1 VEVWLPDN
9 SARVSVGEL
18 PESVEVH
25 LIPRNGALPPEIE
38 AAEFLVPPFG
48 SRRVIEALPRLS
60 ALRVVQV
67 NSAGVDWI
75 APSIPEGVT
84 LCSARG
90 TRDTP
95 VAEWVV
101 GAILD
106 SYKRLSRFRRQQEQA
121 QWAPHMPRELAGS
134 KALIVGHGSIGRAVE
149 ARLRPFGVEVTGVA
163 SRPRGDA
170 HGADAAD
177 DLLPHA
183 DIVIVLLPATPQT
196 IGLFDKQRLAK
207 LKTGALLINAGRGAV
222 IDTHA
227 LTAELESGRLDAALD
242 VTDPEP
248 LPPDSPLW
256 SLPNVLLTPHV
267 AGDSPDADQR
277 IYELIGN
284 QIRRYVEGRPLLNVV
299 PPRGGIRNGA
309 AFPHEKERSCR

>member
-1 VEVWLPDN
+1 VEAWLPDN
-9 SARVSVGEL
+9 PARVSVGEL

-25 LIPRNGALPPEIE
+25 LIPRNGALPSEIE

-48 SRRVIEALPRLS
+48 SRRAIEALPRLS

-90 TRDTP
+90 TRDAP

-106 SYKRLSRFRRQQEQA
+106 SYKRLSLFRRQQEQA
-121 QWAPHMPRELAGS
+121 QWTPQMPRELAGS
-134 KALIVGHGSIGRAVE
+134 QALIVGHGSIGRAVE

-163 SRPRGDA
+163 SRLRRDVHGVDA
-170 HGADAAD
+170 TD

-196 IGLFDKQRLAK
+196 MGFFDKQRLAK
-207 LKTGALLINAGRGAV
+207 LKTGALLVNAGRGAV
-222 IDTHA
+222 IETHA
-227 LTAELESGRLDAALD
+227 LIAELESGRLEAALD

-256 SLPNVLLTPHV
+256 SLPNALVTPHV
-267 AGDSPDADQR
+267 AGDSPDADR
-277 IYELIGN
+277 RVYELVGD

-299 PPRGGIRNGA
+299 R
-309 AFPHEKERSCR
+309 

>member
-1 VEVWLPDN
+1 MARRSAATVIGLPPVEVWLPDN
-9 SARVSVGEL
+9 PARVSVGEL
-18 PESVEVH
+18 PEAVEVH
-25 LIPRNGALPPEIE
+25 LIPPNGALPPEIE
-38 AAEFLVPPFG
+38 AVEFLVPPFG
-48 SRRVIEALPRLS
+48 SRRAIEALPRLS

-90 TRDTP
+90 TRDAP

-106 SYKRLSRFRRQQEQA
+106 SYKRLSRFRRQQQQA
-121 QWAPHMPRELAGS
+121 QWAPRMPRELAGS
-134 KALIVGHGSIGRAVE
+134 KALIVGHGSIGQAVE

-163 SRPRGDA
+163 SRPRGTVHGVDA
-170 HGADAAD
+170 ID

-196 IGLFDKQRLAK
+196 VGLFDKQRLAK
-207 LKTGALLINAGRGAV
+207 LKTGALLVNAGRGTV

-227 LTAELESGRLDAALD
+227 LIAELESGRLEAALD

-256 SLPNVLLTPHV
+256 SLPNVLLTPHI
-267 AGDSPDADQR
+267 AGDSPHANQR
-277 IYELIGN
+277 VYELIGD
-284 QIRRYVEGRPLLNVV
+284 QIRGYVEGRPLLNVE
-299 PPRGGIRNGA
+299 A
-309 AFPHEKERSCR
+309 S

>member
-1 VEVWLPDN
+1 VEAWLPDN
-9 SARVSVGEL
+9 PARVSVGEL

-48 SRRVIEALPRLS
+48 SRRAIEALPRLS

-90 TRDTP
+90 TRDAP

-106 SYKRLSRFRRQQEQA
+106 SYKRLSRFRRQQERA
-121 QWAPHMPRELAGS
+121 QWAPRMPRELAGS

-163 SRPRGDA
+163 SHPRRDVHGVDA
-170 HGADAAD
+170 IDE
-177 DLLPHA
+177 LLPHA

-196 IGLFDKQRLAK
+196 MGLFDKQRLAK
-207 LKTGALLINAGRGAV
+207 LKTGALLVNAGRGAA
-222 IDTHA
+222 IDAHA
-227 LTAELESGRLDAALD
+227 LIAELESGRLEAALD

-256 SLPNVLLTPHV
+256 SLPNVLVTPHV

-277 IYELIGN
+277 VYELVGD

-299 PPRGGIRNGA
+299 R
-309 AFPHEKERSCR
+309 

>member
-1 VEVWLPDN
+1 METWLPDDP
-9 SARVSVGEL
+9 ARVSVGEL

-25 LIPRNGALPPEIE
+25 LIPPNGALPSKIE

-48 SRRVIEALPRLS
+48 SRRAIEALPRLS

-90 TRDTP
+90 IRDAP

-101 GAILD
+101 AVILD
-106 SYKRLSRFRRQQEQA
+106 SYKCLSRFRRRQEQA
-121 QWAPHMPRELAGS
+121 QWAPRMPKELAGS

-163 SRPRGDA
+163 SHPRRNV
-170 HGADAAD
+170 HGVEAIDE
-177 DLLPHA
+177 LLPHA
-183 DIVIVLLPATPQT
+183 DIVVVLLPLTPQT
-196 IGLFDKQRLAK
+196 MGLFEKRRLAK
-207 LKTGALLINAGRGAV
+207 LKTGALLVNAGRGAV
-222 IDTHA
+222 VDTRA
-227 LTAELESGRLDAALD
+227 LIAELESGRLEAALD

-248 LPPDSPLW
+248 LPPGSPLW
-256 SLPNVLLTPHV
+256 SLPNVLITPHV

-277 IYELIGN
+277 VYKLIGD

-299 PPRGGIRNGA
+299 R
-309 AFPHEKERSCR
+309 